1 MTEKDPSSL
10 KLRWTGI
17 SQRFGA
23 SRSAL
28 RPHPPSLKNYGGTR
42 KQGLGLRAWGSAL
55 PASDFAQRA
64 TTGQVDPTRR
74 PDPPS
79 LKLRRDTQAGHT
91 VKSKKCKGRSIFLY
105 SNDIYLLVC
114 YQKLN
119 SYPFTRR
126 RFKI

>member
-28 RPHPPSLKNYGGTR
+28 PTSLFE
-42 KQGLGLRAWGSAL
+42 LRQ
-55 PASDFAQRA
+55 DK
-64 TTGQVDPTRR
+64 TTP
-74 PDPPS
+74 
-79 LKLRRDTQAGHT
+79 QAGHT